1 MSTPRI
7 RGRTPASEGTARG
20 YVPAR
25 IGWPAGRLLRS
36 TSDGIGIAV
45 TL

>member
-7 RGRTPASEGTARG
+7 RGRAPALQGTARG

-25 IGWPAGRLLRS
+25 TGWLADRLPRS
-36 TSDGIGIAV
+36 TGIGIAV